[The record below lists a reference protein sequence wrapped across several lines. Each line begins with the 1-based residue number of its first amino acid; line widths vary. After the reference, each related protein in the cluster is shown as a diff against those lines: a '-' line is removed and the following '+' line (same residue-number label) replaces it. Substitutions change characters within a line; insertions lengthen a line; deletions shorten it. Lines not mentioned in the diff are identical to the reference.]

1 MHKPIVTL
9 VSFAL
14 LAFATTLQAQD
25 LRKEKFNLGPWEH
38 EIGYTQA
45 VRVGNTLYLSGSVG
59 EGAMPQAVDQAF
71 GAIQKTLAHYGLD
84 FRHVVKENAFTTDI
98 EALKAA
104 NEVRKKYYG
113 TDFPAATW
121 VQISRLFSPQHV
133 LEVEVTAVFPPGGP
147 AQPTRLGPDA
157 PAVADLLHQ
166 TLTALYLTGDETVI
180 ARSLHDSYAVLLAEA
195 ERVQT
200 FTKPMILEG
209 LRRDKAAGKFPTF
222 PGGAFTIDH
231 VETVGDAALARVR
244 FFQDGVHT
252 CSDFI
257 SLYRFPDGWK
267 CVALT
272 THHHAPLR
280 RS

>member
-1 MHKPIVTL
+1 MRFRPVAL
-9 VSFAL
+9 PLLCL
-14 LAFATTLQAQD
+14 LASALPAQE
-25 LRKEKFNLGPWEH
+25 LPKEKFNLGPWEN
-38 EIGYTQA
+38 EIGYAQG
-45 VRVGNTLYLSGSVG
+45 VRVGNTLYISGSVG

-71 GAIQKTLAHYGLD
+71 GAIRKTLAHYGLD

-104 NEVRKKYYG
+104 NDVRKKYYG

-121 VQISRLFSPQHV
+121 IQISRLFSPQHV
-133 LEVEVTAVFPPGGP
+133 LEVEVTAVFPSG
-147 AQPTRLGPDA
+147 AQTVPSRVGAAA

-166 TLTALYLTGDETVI
+166 SLTALYLTGDEAVI
-180 ARSLHDSYAVLLAEA
+180 DRALHESYSVLLAEG
-195 ERVQT
+195 ESVQA
-200 FTKPMILEG
+200 FTKPMILAG

-252 CSDFI
+252 CTDFI
-257 SLYRFPDGWK
+257 SLYRFSDGWK